1 MMIHVPGWRMHWGVY
16 RWNGR
21 FGGNVVF
28 RSALKRMGAADWK
41 VYQVGQASCNDL

>member
-1 MMIHVPGWRMHWGVY
+1 MCPGGACIGGVY

-21 FGGNVVF
+21 LGGNVVF